1 VGNKIKINIH
11 TNNAIIYF
19 LLTLIIIFE
28 ASCST
33 IKAGIYLSSI
43 DPKEFEMTILKEP
56 DVKILLEE
64 VYKFSENYT
73 MSAYTRT
80 AIKSNIKKSERY
92 THAYYVIHNN
102 TGQFYTLSFNG
113 TQFSRYSNGVWAVNT
128 ESDLNSYISF
138 LDGENIWSVEIMKSE
153 NIINVKETIFNI
165 LGKIDSHITYYY
177 IDHLNKKVNM
187 ENCITALTETLV
199 EKQIE

>member
-1 VGNKIKINIH
+1 
-11 TNNAIIYF
+11 
-19 LLTLIIIFE
+19 
-28 ASCST
+28 
-33 IKAGIYLSSI
+33 
-43 DPKEFEMTILKEP
+43 MTILKEP